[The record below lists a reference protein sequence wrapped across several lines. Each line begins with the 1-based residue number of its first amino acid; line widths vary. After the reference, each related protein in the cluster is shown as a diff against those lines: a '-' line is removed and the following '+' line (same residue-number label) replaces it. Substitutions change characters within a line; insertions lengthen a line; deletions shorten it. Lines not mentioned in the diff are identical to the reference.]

1 MSIAAITFWFIGIFL
16 ALFGLVFA
24 LYGMSSERSY
34 WAQRDPSGNPA
45 REATPFSRVFTHF
58 WRIAISDERAPL
70 RIAAIGVTLVYLAI
84 VAFIIAIIFT
94 VTG

>member
-1 MSIAAITFWFIGIFL
+1 MSVAAITFWFIGIFL

-34 WAQRDPSGNPA
+34 WAQRDPSGNPS
-45 REATPFSRVFTHF
+45 REATPFSKVFTHF

-70 RIAAIGVTLVYLAI
+70 RIAAIGVTLVAVAI
-84 VAFIIAIIFT
+84 VAFVIAVILT
-94 VTG
+94 ATG